1 MITNGTERSS
11 EPARGLA
18 ARLRDAAAAADR
30 LAEFSFDEARRAA
43 QPTLADG
50 EEAATAEDF
59 VLRAVHGATDPFG
72 YRILRAAEAGLRV
85 DELAAGLGVTRL
97 ALLERVHE
105 LLQLGLV
112 ARDLETDVVHV
123 TPAGSAIAAWLQ
135 EVGRE
140 TAGWLAKRRRP

>member
-1 MITNGTERSS
+1 MITNGTERTS

-30 LAEFSFDEARRAA
+30 LAEFSFDDVRAA
-43 QPTLADG
+43 AEPTLAEG

-72 YRILRAAEAGLRV
+72 YRILRAAEEGLGV
-85 DELAAGLGVTRL
+85 DELATGLGLTRL

-112 ARDLETDVVHV
+112 ARDLETDVVRA
-123 TPAGSAIAAWLQ
+123 TPAGTAIADWLQ
-135 EVGRE
+135 AVSHD